1 MPSRRYKAVNRT
13 MGKAHHR
20 YEMISD
26 GDRICVGLSGGKDSL
41 TLLWFLHERLP
52 RIPIDY
58 TIVACHIDPGF
69 ENGFA
74 GPLKQFCDI
83 SGWPIR
89 IEYTDCGVV
98 AHSSKNLE
106 NPCFLCARRRR
117 QRLFEVAAELN
128 CNKLALGHTKD
139 DIIESLFL
147 NMFYAGEISVMMPC
161 LPMFGGE
168 ITIIRPLAFTDEH
181 DIKRF
186 AAEKGFPDF
195 INPCPSAGS
204 SKRRE
209 IKAMLE
215 TLYSANS
222 KIKGN
227 IFRALG
233 NVKRDYLL

>member
-1 MPSRRYKAVNRT
+1 MPSRNYKTINRT
-13 MGKAHHR
+13 LGKAHHR
-20 YEMISD
+20 YGMLAD
-26 GDRICVGLSGGKDSL
+26 GDRLCVGLSGGKDSL
-41 TLLWFLHERLP
+41 TLMWFLHERLP

-58 TIVACHIDPGF
+58 TIVACHVDPGF
-69 ENGFA
+69 ENGCA
-74 GPLKQFCDI
+74 EKLEQFCEHR
-83 SGWPIR
+83 GWSIR
-89 IEYTDCGVV
+89 VEHTDHGVV
-98 AHSSKNLE
+98 AHSPENLE

-147 NMFYAGEISVMMPC
+147 NMFYAGEISVMMPY

-168 ITIIRPLAFTDEH
+168 ITIIRPLAFTDEN

-186 AAEKGFPDF
+186 AAEKGFPEF
-195 INPCPSAGS
+195 INPCPSADR
-204 SKRRE
+204 SKRWE
-209 IKAMLE
+209 IKNMLE
-215 TLYSANS
+215 TLYKSNR